1 MKYRTGFLHTIGLK
15 LSITLM
21 LLAAGL
27 VLNGCTALQ
36 EAQQRREKRI
46 LEARDANLLMLKPSA
61 ATIRV
66 AENAPP
72 GKQYGESDHYTLTF
86 AEDLYA
92 HEEFDEVEERKVFT
106 RSALGYMESLY
117 EAMNELFGFQPKHKI
132 HVTLHHV
139 FQGTTLAA
147 VTRTNY
153 RRDYPHGQLVK
164 FITGIEMDFPIQ
176 MYERHGVR
184 AHELTHAFTN
194 IYFLPTW
201 FSEGIAVL
209 IQTEY
214 TKGGSHPKFE
224 SLKEYLRID
233 LDGENALEN
242 WGGHLDSGP
251 MTHWRY
257 RYAYTLVSELR
268 EKYGNALYIKLFQL
282 MEADGLHRKL
292 EGKMPTSFLVY
303 YLSQAA
309 EEDLVPFFEELQ
321 FNVRKLKK
329 TDILQA
335 IEAQAVRGMN
345 P

>member
-1 MKYRTGFLHTIGLK
+1 MKYRKEFLPPIRLK
-15 LSITLM
+15 THVIFI
-21 LLAAGL
+21 LLAAGW
-27 VLNGCTALQ
+27 VLNGCAALE

-72 GKQYGESDHYTLTF
+72 GKQYGISDHYTLTF

-147 VTRTNY
+147 VTRTDY
-153 RRDYPHGQLVK
+153 RREYPNGQLVK
-164 FITGIEMDFPIQ
+164 FINGIEMDFPIQ
-176 MYERHGVR
+176 MYEKHGVR

-214 TKGGSHPKFE
+214 AKGGSHPKFD
-224 SLKEYLRID
+224 SLKENLRVD
-233 LDGENALEN
+233 LNGDNQLES
-242 WGGHLDSGP
+242 WGGHLDRGP

-268 EKYGNALYIKLFQL
+268 EKYDNALYIKLFQL
-282 MEADGLHRKL
+282 MEADGLHRRL
-292 EGKMPTSFLVY
+292 EGRMPTSFLVY
-303 YLSQAA
+303 YLSKAA
-309 EEDLVPFFEELQ
+309 GENLVPFFEELQ
-321 FNVRKLKK
+321 FKVRPLTKQ
-329 TDILQA
+329 DILNY
-335 IEAQAVRGMN
+335 IENQNQERR
-345 P
+345 

>member
-1 MKYRTGFLHTIGLK
+1 MAYRTGFLHTIGLK
-15 LSITLM
+15 LPITLI
-21 LLAAGL
+21 LIAAGL
-27 VLNGCTALQ
+27 VLNGCTALE
-36 EAQQRREKRI
+36 EAQQQREKRI
-46 LEARDANLLMLKPSA
+46 LEERDANSLMLKPSD
-61 ATIRV
+61 ATVRIN
-66 AENAPP
+66 EYAPH
-72 GKQYGESDHYTLTF
+72 GKRFGESEHYTLTF
-86 AEDLYA
+86 AEDLEA
-92 HEEFDEVEERKVFT
+92 HKAFDEVEERKVFAQ
-106 RSALGYMESLY
+106 SALGYMESLY

-139 FQGTTLAA
+139 FQGTTHAA

-153 RRDYPHGQLVK
+153 RSGYLNGQYVK
-164 FITGIEMDFPIQ
+164 FIRGIEMDFPIQ

-214 TKGGSHPKFE
+214 AKGGSHPKFD
-224 SLKEYLRID
+224 SLKEELRVD
-233 LDGENALEN
+233 LDGDNQLEN
-242 WGGHLDSGP
+242 WEGHLESGQ

-282 MEADGLHRKL
+282 IEADGLHQRL
-292 EGKMPTSFLVY
+292 EGKMPTSFIVY

-309 EEDLVPFFEELQ
+309 GEDLVPFFKELQ
-321 FNVRKLKK
+321 FKVRKLEK

-335 IEAQAVRGMN
+335 IEAQSSR
-345 P
+345 